1 MVTHRIEMG
10 VWERD
15 HVEPILTAATVAS
28 YGLAASAVAAA
39 AGIGLAGVATFY
51 ALKTA
56 WDFGKDLKET
66 IVDTGQKVETV
77 IDIASTVSPQLKPL
91 SWLIDRLT

>member
-1 MVTHRIEMG
+1 M
-10 VWERD
+10 
-15 HVEPILTAATVAS
+15 P
-28 YGLAASAVAAA
+28 
-39 AGIGLAGVATFY
+39 
-51 ALKTA
+51 LKTA

-66 IVDTGQKVETV
+66 IEDTGQKVETV

>member
-1 MVTHRIEMG
+1 MG

-28 YGLAASAVAAA
+28 YGIAASAVAAA
-39 AGIGLAGVATFY
+39 AGIGLAGVGAFY

-66 IVDTGQKVETV
+66 IEDTGQKLETYGT
-77 IDIASTVSPQLKPL
+77 IAVQTSPHLRPL
-91 SWLIDRLT
+91 AALIEWLS